1 MLRKLKGEKLAYGL
15 DLGVQTMKVS
25 LVRTQDSDNLEL
37 LGVHEIKTAGLKGAA
52 VSDLNE
58 LSDCIQR
65 AVQALVNKTGFKVKS
80 LNIGLGGDLI
90 SVRES
95 GAVIPL
101 VDHGNKVISAQD
113 IRKVK
118 QQARLLGIHLE
129 EEILHDFPKY
139 FKVDDVNTAINPAGL
154 YGRKLS
160 GSFLLVITNMTQMR
174 NIAKAV
180 NQAGFELGH
189 TYFSSYA
196 ASQVAVDHKTRTE
209 GVAFIDVGS
218 TSTAVLIFKDA
229 LLQHIELIPWGGV
242 NVTQSIAGQL
252 NLVLDLAEDIKKSH
266 AVAHK
271 TSTDNEEE
279 ILVKRETGYMP
290 IKRAG
295 ISQAICPE
303 VDKFVEHVRNAVK
316 GSPYYH
322 HLNAG
327 IVMVGGGSLLPGLIE
342 RVEEATN
349 LRVTTGFPTKG
360 LNNSVVYAGVI
371 GLAQLS
377 SINALNIV
385 KADQTPKNWTARLSN
400 SFKEL
405 YQEYF

>member
-1 MLRKLKGEKLAYGL
+1 MMRKMKNEKLSFGL
-15 DLGVQTMKVS
+15 DLGVQTMKAS
-25 LVRTQDSDNLEL
+25 LVRSQDSENLEL
-37 LGVHEIKTAGLKGAA
+37 LGVHEVKTVGLKGPA

-65 AVQALVNKTGFKVKS
+65 AVQGLVAKTGHKVKH
-80 LNIGLGGDLI
+80 LNVGLGGDLI
-90 SVRES
+90 SVRETS
-95 GAVIPL
+95 AVIPL
-101 VDHGNKVISAQD
+101 VDHGNKVISIQD
-113 IRKVK
+113 VRRVVH
-118 QQARLLGIHLE
+118 QARLLGIHLE

-160 GSFLLVITNMTQMR
+160 GQFLLVITNMTRLR

-180 NQAGFELGH
+180 NQAGYELGH

-196 ASQVAVDHKTRTE
+196 ASQVAMNQKTRSE
-209 GVAFIDVGS
+209 GVAFVDIGS
-218 TSTAVLIFKDA
+218 TSTAVLIFKDG
-229 LLQHIELIPWGGV
+229 LLQQIEVIPWGGV

-252 NLVLDLAEDIKKSH
+252 SLVLDLAEDIKKSH
-266 AVAHK
+266 AVALK
-271 TSTDNEEE
+271 SATDTEEE

-290 IKRAG
+290 IKRMG
-295 ISQAICPE
+295 ISQAIGPE
-303 VDKFVEHVRNAVK
+303 VDKFVDHVQRTIK
-316 GSPYYH
+316 DSPYFH

-342 RVEEATN
+342 RIEEATN
-349 LRVTTGFPTKG
+349 LKVTTGVPTKG
-360 LNNSVVYAGVI
+360 LNNSVLYAGVI

-377 SINALNIV
+377 SMAASMPV
-385 KADQTPKNWTARLSN
+385 VHKEPSKKWTARVTN
-400 SFKEL
+400 TFREL

>member
-1 MLRKLKGEKLAYGL
+1 MMRKFKGEKLSYGL
-15 DLGVQTMKVS
+15 DLGVQTMKAS
-25 LVRTQDSDNLEL
+25 LVRTQDADNLEL
-37 LGVHEIKTAGLKGAA
+37 LGVHEVKTVGLKGAA

-65 AVQALVNKTGFKVKS
+65 AVQGLVTKTGHKVKS
-80 LNIGLGGDLI
+80 LNIGMGGDLVT
-90 SVRES
+90 VRES
-95 GAVIPL
+95 SAVIPL
-101 VDHGNKVISAQD
+101 VDHGNKVISVQD
-113 IRKVK
+113 VRKVK
-118 QQARLLGIHLE
+118 EQARLLGVHLE

-139 FKVDDVNTAINPAGL
+139 FKVDDVNTAINPSGL

-160 GSFLLVITNMTQMR
+160 GSFLLIITNMTQLR
-174 NIAKAV
+174 NISKAV

-189 TYFSSYA
+189 AYFSSYA
-196 ASQVAVDHKTRTE
+196 ASQVALDQKTRTG

-218 TSTAVLIFKDA
+218 TSTAVLIFKDG

-252 NLVLDLAEDIKKSH
+252 SLVLDLAEDIKKSH
-266 AVAHK
+266 AIAQK
-271 TSTDNEEE
+271 TYTDNEEE

-295 ISQAICPE
+295 ISQAIGPE
-303 VDKFVEHVRNAVK
+303 VDRFVEHVQKAVK
-316 GSPYYH
+316 GSPFYH

-342 RVEEATN
+342 RIEEATN
-349 LRVTTGFPTKG
+349 LKVTTGVPTKG

-371 GLAQLS
+371 GLAQMS
-377 SINALNIV
+377 SINAINLATN
-385 KADQTPKNWTARLSN
+385 AQAHKNWTARLGN